1 MYKLIKK
8 ILVKISEI
16 FYYLVPFQFQPYKL
30 ENVLKNNMIEET
42 FKHFKDDF
50 KKSVLF
56 SNMWKIRRH
65 AITTALLND
74 KDKKYYYCEFG
85 VFKGESANFFSR
97 FVNKLYVFD
106 SFQGLEEDW
115 AGTAGE
121 KGAFNLNK
129 KKPRLNSNVT
139 AIEGWVED
147 TLDNFLKE
155 HNPKIN
161 FVHMDMDTYSPTK
174 YVLKKIKPY
183 LVKDAIILFDELF
196 YYVGWEHGEYKA
208 LKEVFNED
216 EFIYRS
222 FRIEGIERIGYGQCA
237 IQIL

>member
-1 MYKLIKK
+1 
-8 ILVKISEI
+8 
-16 FYYLVPFQFQPYKL
+16 
-30 ENVLKNNMIEET
+30 MIEKT

-129 KKPRLNSNVT
+129 KKT
-139 AIEGWVED
+139 
-147 TLDNFLKE
+147 
-155 HNPKIN
+155 
-161 FVHMDMDTYSPTK
+161 
-174 YVLKKIKPY
+174 
-183 LVKDAIILFDELF
+183 
-196 YYVGWEHGEYKA
+196 
-208 LKEVFNED
+208 
-216 EFIYRS
+216 
-222 FRIEGIERIGYGQCA
+222 
-237 IQIL
+237 